1 MCILSTTG
9 LLDLEV
15 EASLSLG
22 NSKKPEGSKS
32 SSVIYDF
39 FSIYLSKTLLLQ
51 ITGRWFCIAIHCQK
65 SFQRFPEWRTAQ
77 YEYLI
82 SGLPEILVAWMT
94 IITARKIQNSE
105 YLVAWRKKKCPNYPN
120 LIFLFKWALFKWAYF
135 NCNLLRTCWMDYL
148 GQIKKKNNKTKQ

>member
-65 SFQRFPEWRTAQ
+65 SFQRFPE
-77 YEYLI
+77 
-82 SGLPEILVAWMT
+82 VKNCT
-94 IITARKIQNSE
+94 IW
-105 YLVAWRKKKCPNYPN
+105 V
-120 LIFLFKWALFKWAYF
+120 F
-135 NCNLLRTCWMDYL
+135 N
-148 GQIKKKNNKTKQ
+148 